1 MEYEE
6 YHCNRGDSYTQTSL
20 NHQQNQSE
28 AANENNINN
37 VFAVK
42 KRNRKESIKINCPA
56 KIIVQ
61 QKHKGEQWF
70 ADWIYHHNHDF
81 SNSYYHNSRLS
92 KKLVEE
98 LRISIQQQTPIVEI
112 INSMLDP
119 IYRSCQNVALKLKQ
133 IVVFEDKQRQKAIHD
148 LIIKD
153 LQHILFNPE
162 ILKMISK
169 VFLINM
175 HLLKDL

>member
-92 KKLVEE
+92 KKLV
-98 LRISIQQQTPIVEI
+98 
-112 INSMLDP
+112 NSMLDP

-148 LIIKD
+148 RIIKD

-169 VFLINM
+169 VFLTNM

>member
-70 ADWIYHHNHDF
+70 VDWIYHHNHDF

-92 KKLVEE
+92 KK
-98 LRISIQQQTPIVEI
+98 IG
-112 INSMLDP
+112 
-119 IYRSCQNVALKLKQ
+119 
-133 IVVFEDKQRQKAIHD
+133 
-148 LIIKD
+148 
-153 LQHILFNPE
+153 
-162 ILKMISK
+162 
-169 VFLINM
+169 
-175 HLLKDL
+175 

>member
-92 KKLVEE
+92 KKLV
-98 LRISIQQQTPIVEI
+98 
-112 INSMLDP
+112 NSMLDP

-133 IVVFEDKQRQKAIHD
+133 IVVFEDKQRPKATHD

-169 VFLINM
+169 VFLTNM